1 MSDMGGKTLDGQKT
15 EACRVWA
22 CRIQK
27 CFKENMYNNMDTA
40 CSWEIASLKTCCSK
54 HGANS
59 LHCAFPK
66 EQEEEKQEEEKQE
79 EEKQEEEKQEEEKQE
94 LESTVCTKDDMEQL
108 DNRAGMEDNSSE
120 GRSEVTVSVKD

>member
-66 EQEEEKQEEEKQE
+66 EQEEEKQEE
-79 EEKQEEEKQEEEKQE
+79 

-108 DNRAGMEDNSSE
+108 VDRAGMQDNSS
-120 GRSEVTVSVKD
+120 GGKNEVTVTVKD

>member
-1 MSDMGGKTLDGQKT
+1 MPDMGGKTLDGQKT

-59 LHCAFPK
+59 LHCAFSK
-66 EQEEEKQEEEKQE
+66 EQQKEEKQEGS
-79 EEKQEEEKQEEEKQE
+79 
-94 LESTVCTKDDMEQL
+94 ESTVCTNDVVHQQQEP
-108 DNRAGMEDNSSE
+108 E
-120 GRSEVTVSVKD
+120 GLQGNDVVTVKVTEEK